1 MPTHTV
7 SSAVDDDSRSTHPLV
22 QAVLM
27 YPIESGASTMEGA
40 AKYWSKS
47 ARIRE
52 SRRIAI
58 ARFRPKVVLGGRT
71 FSATIASPGGGET
84 AADV

>member
-1 MPTHTV
+1 LPTHTV

-47 ARIRE
+47 ARIRD
-52 SRRIAI
+52 SRRTVI

-71 FSATIASPGGGET
+71 LSATTACSGGRET
-84 AADV
+84 VADV